1 MWRVTREPVVRGR
14 PERTLPRRD
23 VSRAEWPA
31 KAPAALVEAER
42 AKAEEWRARCAL
54 MRTKLGAFNA

>member
-1 MWRVTREPVVRGR
+1 MARCAPQAPELTALDGR
-14 PERTLPRRD
+14 LANEKF
-23 VSRAEWPA
+23 VA
-31 KAPAALVEAER
+31 KAPPALVEAER